1 MIRSLFG
8 LAYQNLQVKHLRF
21 YIILVSV
28 SIVIGAFFA
37 SSILIMGINHTLDK
51 GLSKL
56 GADLLVIPKESL
68 VNLKSALLTGEPSAF
83 YMDSAVL
90 EKIRS
95 LKGVKKA
102 SEQIFLTSAT

>member
-1 MIRSLFG
+1 
-8 LAYQNLQVKHLRF
+8 

-28 SIVIGAFFA
+28 SIVIGALFA
-37 SSILIMGINHTLDK
+37 SAILIMGIHHSLDK

-90 EKIRS
+90 ARIRS
-95 LKGVKKA
+95 LKGVKRV
-102 SEQIFLTSAT
+102 SGQIF